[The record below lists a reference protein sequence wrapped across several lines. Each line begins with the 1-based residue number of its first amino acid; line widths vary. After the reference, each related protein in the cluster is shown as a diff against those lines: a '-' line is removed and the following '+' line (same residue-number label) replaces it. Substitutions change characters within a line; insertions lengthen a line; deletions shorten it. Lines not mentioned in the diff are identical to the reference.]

1 MLSNHWQRIATTRL
15 YWADVITPEAA
26 GSGGAKASNR
36 KSDPETIRDVSSRLQ
51 EDLASRWP
59 EITAKAR
66 VRRFAEEIGWTPTRA
81 KDVYYGDTRVSLRAF
96 EQNEIDL
103 WFDQQKEAKA

>member
-1 MLSNHWQRIATTRL
+1 MANRRL
-15 YWADVITPEAA
+15 FWSDIITPEIAE
-26 GSGGAKASNR
+26 SGGAKASNR
-36 KSDPETIRDVSSRLQ
+36 KSDPDAIRDVSSRLQ

-81 KDVYYGDTRVSLRAF
+81 KDVYYGDIRVSLRAF
-96 EQNEIDL
+96 EQNEIDT
-103 WFDQQKEAKA
+103 WFNQKEKQA